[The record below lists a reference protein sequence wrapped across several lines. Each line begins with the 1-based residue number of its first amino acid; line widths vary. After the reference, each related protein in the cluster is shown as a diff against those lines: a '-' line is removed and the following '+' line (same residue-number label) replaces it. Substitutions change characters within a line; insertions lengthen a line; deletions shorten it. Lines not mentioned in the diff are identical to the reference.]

1 MSACITVYNCES
13 PCADPNK
20 CNAQE
25 GCGFLTPRSK
35 RERGASY
42 KEKREKVLAM
52 KAFQFACEFDS
63 SLELK
68 TLMEQ
73 EFSCEHGDVFE
84 SVLLAPVAE
93 HESLVDGDEDLLLE
107 EVLSKPFE
115 EREPLVDGD
124 EDLLLENV
132 LVESVEER
140 EPLLDGDED
149 RLLEDKSLPDI
160 GEHVLVD
167 QRSGPSTS

>member
-1 MSACITVYNCES
+1 
-13 PCADPNK
+13 
-20 CNAQE
+20 
-25 GCGFLTPRSK
+25 
-35 RERGASY
+35 
-42 KEKREKVLAM
+42 
-52 KAFQFACEFDS
+52 
-63 SLELK
+63 
-68 TLMEQ
+68 MEQ
-73 EFSCEHGDVFE
+73 EFSGEHGDVFE
-84 SVLLAPVAE
+84 SVLIVPVAE

-149 RLLEDKSLPDI
+149 WLLEDKSLPDI

-167 QRSGPSTS
+167 QRTGPSTSKRSTDSINRATMVGSSIQPDSNAYDKK